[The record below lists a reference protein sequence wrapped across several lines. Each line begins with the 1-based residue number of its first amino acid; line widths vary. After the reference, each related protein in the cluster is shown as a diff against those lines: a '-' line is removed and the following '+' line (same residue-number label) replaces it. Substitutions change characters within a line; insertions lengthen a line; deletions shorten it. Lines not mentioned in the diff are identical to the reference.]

1 MSKDSATVIKNG
13 QLAVATVP
21 QTGTLVGAASEI
33 DATAL
38 VETAEGLQLC
48 IKTCEVGGGGGGG
61 TVDQTYDPT
70 STNAQSGTAVAEAVA
85 PAIQNEST
93 KEGAVCIGGYG
104 TTVSTHKGNEKS
116 IVIGKGAYTD
126 ASYSLPS
133 VIIGSNTA
141 GKNASVTIGTNAGS
155 NTYDKSYNV
164 VIGTNS
170 NGSDQCIAIGA
181 YSYARGPY
189 SGEIAIGSGTSAT
202 STGAVAQADN
212 AIQLGVGTNAT
223 ENSFQVFTFQMLD
236 GTTGKIPM
244 ARLPI
249 VQCTQ
254 AEYDALVS
262 GGTVDAN
269 TIYCIIPA

>member
-1 MSKDSATVIKNG
+1 MSKNSATVIKDG

-38 VETAEGLQLC
+38 VETADGLQLC
-48 IKTCEVGGGGGGG
+48 VKTCDLNGGGGGGG

-70 STNAQSGTAVAEAVA
+70 STNAQSGTAVAEAVE
-85 PAIQNEST
+85 PALKNIATGTGSLQISST
-93 KEGAVCIGGYG
+93 STTAISRTYVTAIGNVIATGISG
-104 TTVSTHKGNEKS
+104 IGISSGNSNCTVS
-116 IVIGKGAYTD
+116 
-126 ASYSLPS
+126 
-133 VIIGSNTA
+133 
-141 GKNASVTIGTNAGS
+141 
-155 NTYDKSYNV
+155 
-164 VIGTNS
+164 NS
-170 NGSDQCIAIGA
+170 SIAIGNA
-181 YSYARGPY
+181 GATGAGAIAISGSSYAGC
-189 SGEIAIGSGTSAT
+189 SGA
-202 STGAVAQADN
+202 N
-212 AIQLGVGTNAT
+212 AIQLGGGSNKNANT
-223 ENSFQVFTFQMLD
+223 LQVYEYPLLD